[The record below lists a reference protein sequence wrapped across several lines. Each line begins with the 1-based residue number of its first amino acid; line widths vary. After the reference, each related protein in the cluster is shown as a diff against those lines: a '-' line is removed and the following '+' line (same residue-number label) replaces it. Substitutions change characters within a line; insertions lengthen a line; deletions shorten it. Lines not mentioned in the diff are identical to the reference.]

1 MGEETLLIVGNGFD
15 LSMGF
20 KTSYGDFMKSSYFP
34 HEETSSLC
42 SYLHNQYEENMGWID
57 IENELSEY
65 SRILT
70 TKKLNAKKFNT
81 ILDIDSLREEYDELK
96 SSLKCYLQEETK
108 RAFGPSPDNPAKRVI
123 DQLSAESKIISFN
136 YTSII
141 ERMTRDRFCAS
152 KGNLLHIHGSLAPY
166 DDIVF
171 GVEDSAKLSKEHV
184 FLYKA
189 HSPHLKVQEFSDW
202 LNSAERIIFYGYS
215 LGDTDRQY
223 FEKFF
228 RKLCSDDRTYTEL
241 VFYYYDQSSYDNLI
255 WQLQMLTNHK
265 LTQLQ
270 ILNKI
275 EFKNCSM

>member
-20 KTSYGDFMKSSYFP
+20 RTSYGDFMQSPFYPKNNS
-34 HEETSSLC
+34 TLC
-42 SYLHNQYEENMGWID
+42 LHLWKKYRENMGWID
-57 IENELSEY
+57 IENELANYSKLLSGFELNSEQD
-65 SRILT
+65 
-70 TKKLNAKKFNT
+70 KLKCGVDTFRK
-81 ILDIDSLREEYDELK
+81 EYEELK
-96 SSLKCYLQEETK
+96 SSLKSYLQEETRREFVLK
-108 RAFGPSPDNPAKRVI
+108 NNNPAVSVI
-123 DQLSAESKIISFN
+123 NHLPDDSKIISFN

-141 ERMTRDRFCAS
+141 ERLTWDKFKDS
-152 KGNLLHIHGSLAPY
+152 KGNLLHIHGSLAPS

-189 HSPHLKVQEFSDW
+189 HSRHLKVQEFSDW

-228 RKLCSDDRTYTEL
+228 RKLCSSDSIYTEL
-241 VFYYYDQSSYDNLI
+241 IFYYYGQASYDNLI
-255 WQLQMLTNHK
+255 WQLQVLTNHK

-270 ILNKI
+270 IQNKI
-275 EFKNCSM
+275 EFIDCSI

>member
-42 SYLHNQYEENMGWID
+42 SYLHKQYEEDMGWID

-96 SSLKCYLQEETK
+96 SSLKFYLQEETK

-123 DQLSAESKIISFN
+123 DQLPADSKIISFN

-141 ERMTRDRFCAS
+141 ERMTRDRFCTS

-189 HSPHLKVQEFSDW
+189 HSRHLKVQEFSDW
-202 LNSAERIIFYGYS
+202 LNTAERIIFYGYS

-223 FEKFF
+223 FENFF
-228 RKLCSDDRTYTEL
+228 RKLCSGDNTYTEL
-241 VFYYYDQSSYDNLI
+241 IFYYYGQASYDNLI
-255 WQLQMLTNHK
+255 WQLQVLTNHK

-270 ILNKI
+270 IQNKI
-275 EFKNCSM
+275 EFIDCSM

>member
-15 LSMGF
+15 LFIGF

-34 HEETSSLC
+34 HEETSNLC
-42 SYLHNQYEENMGWID
+42 SYLHKQYEENMGWID

-65 SRILT
+65 SRMLT
-70 TKKLNAKKFNT
+70 TKKLNAQKYNT

-108 RAFGPSPDNPAKRVI
+108 RAFDPSPDNPAKRVI
-123 DQLSAESKIISFN
+123 DQLPAESKIISFN

>member
-20 KTSYGDFMKSSYFP
+20 KTSYGDFMKSSFFP
-34 HEETSSLC
+34 KYDSTLC
-42 SYLHNQYEENMGWID
+42 SHLRKQFQENMGWID
-57 IENELSEY
+57 IEKELSEF
-65 SRILT
+65 SSMLISM
-70 TKKLNAKKFNT
+70 KQDAKKKH
-81 ILDIDSLREEYDELK
+81 IKWEYDSFREEYEELK
-96 SSLKCYLQEETK
+96 SSLKAYLQEETK

-123 DQLSAESKIISFN
+123 DQLPAESKIISFN

-141 ERMTRDRFCAS
+141 ERLTWDKFKDS

-189 HSPHLKVQEFSDW
+189 YSPHLKVQEFSDW

-228 RKLCSDDRTYTEL
+228 RKLCSGDSSFTEL
-241 VFYYYDQSSYDNLI
+241 VFYYYGQASYDNLI

-270 ILNKI
+270 ILNKL
-275 EFKNCSM
+275 EFIDCSM

>member
-20 KTSYGDFMKSSYFP
+20 KTSYGDFLRSSVFP
-34 HEETSSLC
+34 KYDSTLC
-42 SYLHNQYEENMGWID
+42 SYLRKQFQENMGWID
-57 IENELSEY
+57 IENELSEF
-65 SRILT
+65 SNVISSM
-70 TKKLNAKKFNT
+70 KQDAKKKH
-81 ILDIDSLREEYDELK
+81 DKWEYDNFRKEYDDLK
-96 SSLKCYLQEETK
+96 SSLKKYLQEETK
-108 RAFGPSPDNPAKRVI
+108 GQFILKKDNSAVSVI
-123 DQLSAESKIISFN
+123 DHLPAGSKIISFN

-141 ERMTRDRFCAS
+141 ERMTRDRFGVS

-189 HSPHLKVQEFSDW
+189 HSQSLKAREFSYW

-228 RKLCSDDRTYTEL
+228 QKLCSENSSNVDL
-241 VFYYYDQSSYDNLI
+241 VFYYYGQSSYDNLI
-255 WQLQMLTNHK
+255 WQLQMLTKHK
-265 LTQLQ
+265 LTQLLTYNQ
-270 ILNKI
+270 I
-275 EFKNCSM
+275 EFIDCSM

>member
-123 DQLSAESKIISFN
+123 DQLPAESKIISFN

-270 ILNKI
+270 KLNKI

>member
-20 KTSYGDFMKSSYFP
+20 NTSYGDFMQSSYFP
-34 HEETSSLC
+34 NKETSSLC
-42 SYLHNQYEENMGWID
+42 SYLYDQYEENMGWID
-57 IENELSEY
+57 IENELSEF
-65 SRILT
+65 SRMLT
-70 TKKLNAKKFNT
+70 TKKLNAKKINAT
-81 ILDIDSLREEYDELK
+81 LDIESFREEYDELK
-96 SSLKCYLQEETK
+96 SSLKFYLQEETK
-108 RAFGPSPDNPAKRVI
+108 RVFCPSLENHAKRVI
-123 DQLSAESKIISFN
+123 DQLPADSKIISFN

-141 ERMTRDRFCAS
+141 ERLTWDKFKDS

-189 HSPHLKVQEFSDW
+189 YSPYLKVQKFSDW

-223 FEKFF
+223 FENFF
-228 RKLCSDDRTYTEL
+228 RKLCSGDTTYTEL
-241 VFYYYDQSSYDNLI
+241 VFYYYGQSSYDNLI

-275 EFKNCSM
+275 EFIDSSM

>member
-20 KTSYGDFMKSSYFP
+20 NTSYGDFMQSSYFP
-34 HEETSSLC
+34 NKETSSLC
-42 SYLHNQYEENMGWID
+42 SYLYDQYEENMGWID
-57 IENELSEY
+57 IENELSEF
-65 SRILT
+65 SRMLT
-70 TKKLNAKKFNT
+70 TKKLNAKKINAT
-81 ILDIDSLREEYDELK
+81 LDIESFREEYDELK
-96 SSLKCYLQEETK
+96 SSLKFYLQEETK
-108 RAFGPSPDNPAKRVI
+108 RAFCPSPENHAKRVI
-123 DQLSAESKIISFN
+123 DQLPAGSKIISFN

-141 ERMTRDRFCAS
+141 ERLTWDKFKDS

-189 HSPHLKVQEFSDW
+189 YSPYLKVQKFSDW

-223 FEKFF
+223 FENFF
-228 RKLCSDDRTYTEL
+228 RKLCSGDTTYTEL
-241 VFYYYDQSSYDNLI
+241 VFYYYGQSSYDNLI

-275 EFKNCSM
+275 EFIDSSM

>member
-34 HEETSSLC
+34 HEETSNLC
-42 SYLHNQYEENMGWID
+42 SYLHKQYEENMGWID

-65 SRILT
+65 SRMLT
-70 TKKLNAKKFNT
+70 TKKLNAKKYNT

-108 RAFGPSPDNPAKRVI
+108 RAFDPSPDNPAKRVI
-123 DQLSAESKIISFN
+123 DQLPAESKIISFN

-275 EFKNCSM
+275 LKFRK

>member
-42 SYLHNQYEENMGWID
+42 SYLHKQYEENMGWID

-96 SSLKCYLQEETK
+96 SSLKFYLQEATK

-123 DQLSAESKIISFN
+123 DQLPADSKIISFN

-141 ERMTRDRFCAS
+141 ERMTRDRFCTS
-152 KGNLLHIHGSLAPY
+152 KGNLLHIHGSLASY

-189 HSPHLKVQEFSDW
+189 HSRHLKVQEFSDW

-223 FEKFF
+223 FENFF
-228 RKLCSDDRTYTEL
+228 RKLCSSDNTYTEL
-241 VFYYYDQSSYDNLI
+241 IFYYYGQASYDNLI
-255 WQLQMLTNHK
+255 WQLQVLTNHK

-270 ILNKI
+270 IQNKI
-275 EFKNCSM
+275 EFIDCSM

>member
-15 LSMGF
+15 LSIGF

-34 HEETSSLC
+34 HEETSNLC
-42 SYLHNQYEENMGWID
+42 SYLHKQYEENMGWID

-65 SRILT
+65 SRMLT
-70 TKKLNAKKFNT
+70 AKKLNAKKYNT
-81 ILDIDSLREEYDELK
+81 ILDIGSLREEYDELK
-96 SSLKCYLQEETK
+96 SSLKCYLQEETN
-108 RAFGPSPDNPAKRVI
+108 RAFDPSPDNPAKRVI
-123 DQLSAESKIISFN
+123 DQLPADSKIISFN

-141 ERMTRDRFCAS
+141 ERLTWDKFKDS

-189 HSPHLKVQEFSDW
+189 YSPHLKVQEFSDW

-228 RKLCSDDRTYTEL
+228 RKLCSGDSSFTEL
-241 VFYYYDQSSYDNLI
+241 VFYYYGQASYDNLI

-270 ILNKI
+270 ILNKL
-275 EFKNCSM
+275 EFIDCSM

>member
-34 HEETSSLC
+34 NKETSTLC
-42 SYLHNQYEENMGWID
+42 SYLYNQYEENMGWID
-57 IENELSEY
+57 IEKELSEY
-65 SRILT
+65 SRMLT
-70 TKKLNAKKFNT
+70 AKKLNAKKYNT

-96 SSLKCYLQEETK
+96 SSLKFYLHEETK
-108 RAFGPSPDNPAKRVI
+108 RAFDPSPDNPAKRVI
-123 DQLSAESKIISFN
+123 DQLPADSKIISFN
-136 YTSII
+136 YTGII
-141 ERMTRDRFCAS
+141 ERLTWDKFKDS

-189 HSPHLKVQEFSDW
+189 HSPHLKVKEFSDW

-223 FEKFF
+223 FENFF
-228 RKLCSDDRTYTEL
+228 RKLCSGDNTYTEL
-241 VFYYYDQSSYDNLI
+241 IFYYYGQASYDNLI
-255 WQLQMLTNHK
+255 WQLQVLTNHK

-270 ILNKI
+270 IQNKI
-275 EFKNCSM
+275 EFIDCSM

>member
-15 LSMGF
+15 LSIGF

-34 HEETSSLC
+34 HEETSNLC
-42 SYLHNQYEENMGWID
+42 SYLHKQYEENMGWID

-65 SRILT
+65 SRMLT
-70 TKKLNAKKFNT
+70 TKKLNAQKYNT

-123 DQLSAESKIISFN
+123 DQLPAESKIISFN

-202 LNSAERIIFYGYS
+202 LNSAERNIFYGYS

-270 ILNKI
+270 IQNKI
-275 EFKNCSM
+275 EFIDCSM

>member
-15 LSMGF
+15 LSVGF
-20 KTSYGDFMKSSYFP
+20 KTSYGDFMRSSVFP
-34 HEETSSLC
+34 KFDSTLC
-42 SYLHNQYEENMGWID
+42 SYLRKKFQENMGWID
-57 IENELSEY
+57 IENELSEF
-65 SRILT
+65 SNVISSM
-70 TKKLNAKKFNT
+70 KQDAKKKHTKWEYDNF
-81 ILDIDSLREEYDELK
+81 REEYDDLK
-96 SSLKCYLQEETK
+96 SSLKKYLQEETK
-108 RAFGPSPDNPAKRVI
+108 GQFILKKDNPAVSVI
-123 DQLSAESKIISFN
+123 DHLPVGSKIISFN

-141 ERMTRDRFCAS
+141 ERMTRDRFCVS

-189 HSPHLKVQEFSDW
+189 HSQSLKAREFSDW

-228 RKLCSDDRTYTEL
+228 QKLCSENSSNVDLD
-241 VFYYYDQSSYDNLI
+241 FYYYGRSSYDNLI
-255 WQLQMLTNHK
+255 WQLQMLTKHK
-265 LTQLQ
+265 LTQLLTYNQ
-270 ILNKI
+270 I
-275 EFKNCSM
+275 EFIDCSM

>member
-20 KTSYGDFMKSSYFP
+20 KTSYGDFMQSSYFP
-34 HEETSSLC
+34 NKETSSLC
-42 SYLHNQYEENMGWID
+42 SYLYDQYEENMGWID
-57 IENELSEY
+57 IENELSEF
-65 SRILT
+65 SRMLT
-70 TKKLNAKKFNT
+70 TKKLNAQKINAT
-81 ILDIDSLREEYDELK
+81 LDIDSFREEYNELK
-96 SSLKCYLQEETK
+96 SSLKFYLQEETK
-108 RAFGPSPDNPAKRVI
+108 RAFAPSPENPAKRVI
-123 DQLSAESKIISFN
+123 DQLPAGSKIISFN

-141 ERMTRDRFCAS
+141 ERLTWDKFKDS

-189 HSPHLKVQEFSDW
+189 YSPHLKVQKFSDW
-202 LNSAERIIFYGYS
+202 LDSAERIIFYGYS

-228 RKLCSDDRTYTEL
+228 RKLCSGDNTYTEL
-241 VFYYYDQSSYDNLI
+241 VFYYYGQSSYDNLI

-275 EFKNCSM
+275 EFIDCSM

>member
-15 LSMGF
+15 LSIGF

-34 HEETSSLC
+34 HEETSNLC
-42 SYLHNQYEENMGWID
+42 SYLHKQYEENMGWID

-65 SRILT
+65 SRMLT
-70 TKKLNAKKFNT
+70 TKKLNAQKYNT

-123 DQLSAESKIISFN
+123 DQLPAESKIISFN

-275 EFKNCSM
+275 EFINCSM

>member
-42 SYLHNQYEENMGWID
+42 SYLHKQYEENMGWID

-96 SSLKCYLQEETK
+96 SSLKLYLQEATK

-123 DQLSAESKIISFN
+123 DQLPADSKIISFN

-141 ERMTRDRFCAS
+141 ERMTRDRFCTS

-189 HSPHLKVQEFSDW
+189 HSRHLKVQEFSDW

-223 FEKFF
+223 FENFF
-228 RKLCSDDRTYTEL
+228 RKLCSSDNTYTEL
-241 VFYYYDQSSYDNLI
+241 IFYYYGQASYDNLI
-255 WQLQMLTNHK
+255 WQLQVLTNHK

-270 ILNKI
+270 IQNKI
-275 EFKNCSM
+275 EFIDCSM

>member
-15 LSMGF
+15 LSIGF

-34 HEETSSLC
+34 HEETSNLC
-42 SYLHNQYEENMGWID
+42 SYLHKQYEENMGWID

-65 SRILT
+65 SRMLT
-70 TKKLNAKKFNT
+70 TKKLNAKKYNA

-123 DQLSAESKIISFN
+123 DQLPAESKIISFN

-141 ERMTRDRFCAS
+141 ERLTWDKFKDS

>member
-15 LSMGF
+15 LSIGF

-34 HEETSSLC
+34 HEETSNLC
-42 SYLHNQYEENMGWID
+42 SYLHKQYEENMGWID

-65 SRILT
+65 SRMLT
-70 TKKLNAKKFNT
+70 TKKLNAQKYNT
-81 ILDIDSLREEYDELK
+81 ILDIGSLREEFDELK

-123 DQLSAESKIISFN
+123 DQLPADSKIISFN

-141 ERMTRDRFCAS
+141 ERLTWDKFKDS

-189 HSPHLKVQEFSDW
+189 YSPHLKVQEFSDW

-228 RKLCSDDRTYTEL
+228 RKLCSGDSSYTEL
-241 VFYYYDQSSYDNLI
+241 VFYYYGQASYDNLI

-270 ILNKI
+270 ILNKL
-275 EFKNCSM
+275 EFIDCSM

>member
-34 HEETSSLC
+34 NEETSCLC

-70 TKKLNAKKFNT
+70 TKKLNAKKINT

-123 DQLSAESKIISFN
+123 DQLPAESKIISFN

>member
-20 KTSYGDFMKSSYFP
+20 KTSYGDFLRSSVFP
-34 HEETSSLC
+34 KYDSTLC
-42 SYLHNQYEENMGWID
+42 SYLRKQFQENMGWID
-57 IENELSEY
+57 IENELSEF
-65 SRILT
+65 SNVISSM
-70 TKKLNAKKFNT
+70 KQDAKKKH
-81 ILDIDSLREEYDELK
+81 DKWEYDIFRKEYDDLK
-96 SSLKCYLQEETK
+96 SSLKKYLQEETK
-108 RAFGPSPDNPAKRVI
+108 GQFILKKDNPAVSVI
-123 DQLSAESKIISFN
+123 NHLPVDSKIISFN

-184 FLYKA
+184 FLYKV

>member
-1 MGEETLLIVGNGFD
+1 MGKDTLLIVGNDFD

-20 KTSYGDFMKSSYFP
+20 KTSYGDFMQSPFYPKNNS
-34 HEETSSLC
+34 TLC
-42 SYLHNQYEENMGWID
+42 LHLWKKYRENMGWID

-65 SRILT
+65 S
-70 TKKLNAKKFNT
+70 KLLSSFELETDQDKSKWGVDTF
-81 ILDIDSLREEYDELK
+81 RKEYEELK
-96 SSLKCYLQEETK
+96 SSLKSYLQEETRREFVLK
-108 RAFGPSPDNPAKRVI
+108 NNNPAVSVI
-123 DQLSAESKIISFN
+123 NHLPDDSKIISFN

-141 ERMTRDRFCAS
+141 ERLTWDKFKDS
-152 KGNLLHIHGSLAPY
+152 KGNLLHIHGSLAPS

-189 HSPHLKVQEFSDW
+189 HSRHLKVQEFSDW

-228 RKLCSDDRTYTEL
+228 RKLCSSDSIYTEL
-241 VFYYYDQSSYDNLI
+241 IFYYYGQASYDNLI
-255 WQLQMLTNHK
+255 WQLQVLTNHK

-270 ILNKI
+270 IQNKI
-275 EFKNCSM
+275 EFIDCSI

>member
-20 KTSYGDFMKSSYFP
+20 KTSYGDFMKSSFFP
-34 HEETSSLC
+34 KYDSTLC
-42 SYLHNQYEENMGWID
+42 SHLRKQFQENMGWID
-57 IENELSEY
+57 IEKELSEF
-65 SRILT
+65 SSMLISM
-70 TKKLNAKKFNT
+70 KQDAKKKH
-81 ILDIDSLREEYDELK
+81 IKWEYDSFREEYEELK
-96 SSLKCYLQEETK
+96 SSLKAYLQEETK

-123 DQLSAESKIISFN
+123 DQLPAESKIISFN

-152 KGNLLHIHGSLAPY
+152 KGNLLHIHGSLAPS

-171 GVEDSAKLSKEHV
+171 GVEDSAELSKEHV

-189 HSPHLKVQEFSDW
+189 HSRHLKVQEFSDW

-228 RKLCSDDRTYTEL
+228 RKLCSSDSIYTEL
-241 VFYYYDQSSYDNLI
+241 IFYYYGQASYDNLI
-255 WQLQMLTNHK
+255 WQLQVLTNHK

-270 ILNKI
+270 IQNKI
-275 EFKNCSM
+275 EFIDCSI

>member
-20 KTSYGDFMKSSYFP
+20 KTSYGDFMKSSFFP
-34 HEETSSLC
+34 KYDSTLC
-42 SYLHNQYEENMGWID
+42 SHLRKQFQENMGWID
-57 IENELSEY
+57 IEKELSEF
-65 SRILT
+65 SSMLISM
-70 TKKLNAKKFNT
+70 KQDAKKKH
-81 ILDIDSLREEYDELK
+81 IKWEYDSFREEYEELK
-96 SSLKCYLQEETK
+96 SSKAYLQEETK

-123 DQLSAESKIISFN
+123 DQLPAESKIISFN

-152 KGNLLHIHGSLAPY
+152 KGNLLHIHGSLAPN

-171 GVEDSAKLSKEHV
+171 GVEDSAKLPKEHV

-215 LGDTDRQY
+215 LGDTDHQY

-275 EFKNCSM
+275 EFINCSM

>member
-34 HEETSSLC
+34 HEETSNLC
-42 SYLHNQYEENMGWID
+42 SYLHKQYEENMGWID

-65 SRILT
+65 SRMLT
-70 TKKLNAKKFNT
+70 TKKLNAKKYNT

-123 DQLSAESKIISFN
+123 DQLPAESKIISFN

-184 FLYKA
+184 FLYKV

>member
-15 LSMGF
+15 LSMEF
-20 KTSYGDFMKSSYFP
+20 KTSYGDFMQSSYFP
-34 HEETSSLC
+34 NKETSSLC
-42 SYLHNQYEENMGWID
+42 SYLYDQYEENMGWID
-57 IENELSEY
+57 IENELSEF
-65 SRILT
+65 SRMLT
-70 TKKLNAKKFNT
+70 TKKLNAKKINAT
-81 ILDIDSLREEYDELK
+81 LDIESFREEYDELK
-96 SSLKCYLQEETK
+96 SSLKFYLQEETK
-108 RAFGPSPDNPAKRVI
+108 RAFCPSPENHAKRVI
-123 DQLSAESKIISFN
+123 DQLPADSKIISFN

-141 ERMTRDRFCAS
+141 ERLTWDKFKDS

-189 HSPHLKVQEFSDW
+189 YSPYLKVQKFSDW

-223 FEKFF
+223 FENFF
-228 RKLCSDDRTYTEL
+228 RKLCSGDTTYTEL
-241 VFYYYDQSSYDNLI
+241 VFYYYGQSSYDNLI

-275 EFKNCSM
+275 EFIDSSM

>member
-1 MGEETLLIVGNGFD
+1 MGEDTLLIVGNGFD

-20 KTSYGDFMKSSYFP
+20 KTSYGDFMQSSYFP
-34 HEETSSLC
+34 DKETSTLC
-42 SYLHNQYEENMGWID
+42 SYLYDQYEENMGWID

-65 SRILT
+65 SRMLT

-96 SSLKCYLQEETK
+96 SALKLYLQEETK

-123 DQLSAESKIISFN
+123 DQLPADSKIISFN

-141 ERMTRDRFCAS
+141 ERLTLGKFQDS
-152 KGNLLHIHGSLAPY
+152 NGNLLHIHGSLAPY

-189 HSPHLKVQEFSDW
+189 HSRHLRVQEFSDW

-223 FEKFF
+223 FENFF
-228 RKLCSDDRTYTEL
+228 RKLCSGDTTYAEL
-241 VFYYYDQSSYDNLI
+241 VFYYYGQASYDNLI

-275 EFKNCSM
+275 EFIDCSM

>member
-20 KTSYGDFMKSSYFP
+20 KTSYGDFLRSSVFP
-34 HEETSSLC
+34 KYDSTLC
-42 SYLHNQYEENMGWID
+42 SYLRKQFQENMGWID
-57 IENELSEY
+57 IENELSEF
-65 SRILT
+65 SNVISSM
-70 TKKLNAKKFNT
+70 KQDAKKKH
-81 ILDIDSLREEYDELK
+81 DKWEYDNFRKEYDDLK
-96 SSLKCYLQEETK
+96 SSLKKYLQEETK
-108 RAFGPSPDNPAKRVI
+108 GQFILKKDNSAVSVI
-123 DQLSAESKIISFN
+123 DHLPAGSKIISFN

-141 ERMTRDRFCAS
+141 ERMTRDRFGVS

-189 HSPHLKVQEFSDW
+189 HSQSLKAREFSYW

-228 RKLCSDDRTYTEL
+228 QKLCSENSSNVVL
-241 VFYYYDQSSYDNLI
+241 VFYYYGQSSYDNLI
-255 WQLQMLTNHK
+255 WQLQMLTKHK
-265 LTQLQ
+265 LTQLLTYNQ
-270 ILNKI
+270 I
-275 EFKNCSM
+275 EFIDCSM

>member
-15 LSMGF
+15 LSIGF

-34 HEETSSLC
+34 HEETSNLC
-42 SYLHNQYEENMGWID
+42 SYLHKQYEENMGWID

-65 SRILT
+65 SRMLT
-70 TKKLNAKKFNT
+70 TKKLNAKKYNT
-81 ILDIDSLREEYDELK
+81 ILDIGSLREEYDELK
-96 SSLKCYLQEETK
+96 SSLKFYLQEATK

-123 DQLSAESKIISFN
+123 DQLPAGSKIISFN

-141 ERMTRDRFCAS
+141 ERLTWDKFKDS

-189 HSPHLKVQEFSDW
+189 YSPHLKVQEFSDW

-228 RKLCSDDRTYTEL
+228 RKLCSGDSSFTEL
-241 VFYYYDQSSYDNLI
+241 VFYYYGQASYDNLI

-270 ILNKI
+270 ILNKL
-275 EFKNCSM
+275 EFIDCSM

>member
-42 SYLHNQYEENMGWID
+42 SYLHKQYEENMGWID

-96 SSLKCYLQEETK
+96 SSLKFYLQEETK

-123 DQLSAESKIISFN
+123 DQLPADSKIISFN

-141 ERMTRDRFCAS
+141 ERMTRDRFCTS
-152 KGNLLHIHGSLAPY
+152 KGNLLHIHGSLASY

-189 HSPHLKVQEFSDW
+189 HSRHLKVQEFSDW

-223 FEKFF
+223 FENFF
-228 RKLCSDDRTYTEL
+228 RKLCSSDNTYTEL
-241 VFYYYDQSSYDNLI
+241 IFYYYGQASYDNLI
-255 WQLQMLTNHK
+255 WQLQVLTNHK

-270 ILNKI
+270 IQNKI
-275 EFKNCSM
+275 EFIDCSM